1 MNQKILSKVLAT
13 TLAVILT
20 FANFIML
27 GVYAGKTYATS
38 DTLENQK
45 TVTNNE
51 NVEFDAYFLSE
62 NGNRTHTL
70 KQDIDITDT
79 KMYLSINVKKGY
91 LKSGKIEITGEDKE
105 NANFRITNTDNVL
118 ETVES
123 IDTEKNTITLKQLN
137 SGTQIV
143 LEIPITSLK
152 DDSFDLSNFSK
163 INFKFKKQYLQEMN
177 GLKKLKQV

>member
-118 ETVES
+118 KTV
-123 IDTEKNTITLKQLN
+123 
-137 SGTQIV
+137 
-143 LEIPITSLK
+143 
-152 DDSFDLSNFSK
+152 
-163 INFKFKKQYLQEMN
+163 
-177 GLKKLKQV
+177 